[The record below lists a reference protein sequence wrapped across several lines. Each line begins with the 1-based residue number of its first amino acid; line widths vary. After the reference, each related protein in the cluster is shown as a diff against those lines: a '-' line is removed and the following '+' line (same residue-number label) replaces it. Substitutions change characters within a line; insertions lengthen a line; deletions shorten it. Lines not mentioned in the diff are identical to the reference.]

1 MGTGCVGAW
10 WWAHARHGH
19 LDTEPVRCLHCQGK
33 GHMSCAHVFELR
45 SCDAYSST
53 CHGPTSC
60 RSHLQSRAQQR
71 ASGAVRPEAAMRAA
85 LLVRGL
91 RRAVLFI
98 VQECLGHSV
107 RPFHTTCIRLF
118 LISYQLHNHFETAVL
133 GLQSLKSLVRL
144 VALPGVVGLVALE
157 GLLGFSSPFYPF

>member
-1 MGTGCVGAW
+1 MDTFDGDRVCGRLVGGACAAW
-10 WWAHARHGH
+10 A
-19 LDTEPVRCLHCQGK
+19 LDTGPVRCLHCQGK

-45 SCDAYSST
+45 NCDAYSST

-60 RSHLQSRAQQR
+60 HSHLQSRARQR

-91 RRAVLFI
+91 RRAVLCI

-118 LISYQLHNHFETAVL
+118 FIFYEMHNHFQIAAL
-133 GLQSLKSLVRL
+133 GLLSPNSL

-157 GLLGFSSPFYPF
+157 

>member
-1 MGTGCVGAW
+1 MHTPLLATGRRLATRICNRGLA
-10 WWAHARHGH
+10 
-19 LDTEPVRCLHCQGK
+19 
-33 GHMSCAHVFELR
+33 S
-45 SCDAYSST
+45 
-53 CHGPTSC
+53 
-60 RSHLQSRAQQR
+60 

-91 RRAVLFI
+91 RRAVLCI

-118 LISYQLHNHFETAVL
+118 LIFHSMHNHFQIAVA
-133 GLQSLKSLVRL
+133 GLLSLKSLVSL

-157 GLLGFSSPFYPF
+157 GLLGCSFP